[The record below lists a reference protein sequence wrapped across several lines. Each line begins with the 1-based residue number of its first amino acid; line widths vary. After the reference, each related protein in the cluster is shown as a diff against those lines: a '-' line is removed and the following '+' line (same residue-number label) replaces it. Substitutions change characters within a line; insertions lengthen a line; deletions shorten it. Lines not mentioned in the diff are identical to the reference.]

1 MAPKLS
7 TRTVVKPHLAHSDAC
22 AASAA
27 AESLVAGATPSAPTQ
42 VPHCAAQDA
51 LAVMAG
57 SGAVS
62 ATVLASGGPADS
74 VPALLWPRYSYARR
88 QWWVYRD
95 LQPQC

>member
-1 MAPKLS
+1 M
-7 TRTVVKPHLAHSDAC
+7 AHSDAC

>member
-1 MAPKLS
+1 MATK
-7 TRTVVKPHLAHSDAC
+7 TAARTVVKPHLAQSDVC

-27 AESLVAGATPSAPTQ
+27 AESPAAGATPSAPTQ

-74 VPALLWPRYSYARR
+74 VPALLCPRYSYARM
-88 QWWVYRD
+88 QQKAQG
-95 LQPQC
+95 L